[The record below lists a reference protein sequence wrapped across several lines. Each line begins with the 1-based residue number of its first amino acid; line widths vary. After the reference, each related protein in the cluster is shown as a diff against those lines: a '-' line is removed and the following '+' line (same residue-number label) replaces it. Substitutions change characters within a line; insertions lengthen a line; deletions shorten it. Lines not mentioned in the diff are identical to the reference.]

1 MLHCQAFLNKA
12 VLGIKNQLLR
22 YSDHRVC
29 PLVMICLQRYIEVT
43 KQFRVQSSTG
53 LYTAR
58 SAVYWYHET
67 TYICTSLHYCSLN
80 WVKTVL
86 KDAGINTSVFTVHST
101 KSVSTSAAISDGV
114 SLQEIL
120 FQADWSSS
128 RTFNKHYFRPQ
139 PFSAFSSAVLKKA
152 SNLHVDRNR
161 ELSKV

>member
-1 MLHCQAFLNKA
+1 
-12 VLGIKNQLLR
+12 
-22 YSDHRVC
+22 
-29 PLVMICLQRYIEVT
+29 MICLQRYIEVT

-101 KSVSTSAAISDGV
+101 KVCQLQQPYQMEFHCKKSYFKLTGHHLELLISITSDHSH
-114 SLQEIL
+114 
-120 FQADWSSS
+120 F
-128 RTFNKHYFRPQ
+128 Q
-139 PFSAFSSAVLKKA
+139 PFHRLFSRKLQTYMLTGTENSPKCKYQMADICKWL
-152 SNLHVDRNR
+152 
-161 ELSKV
+161 